1 MGATETLRGHGAP
14 SRARACVMSTQEECK
29 MNTKMNATRGGV
41 QSSRKLLAALAVL
54 AVAFVVLAAV
64 PSVAADDTTV
74 SDTSKFWEAGS
85 DGKNVYGATVKVES
99 GLTTVTLNKNVE
111 LKSTVIL
118 ESNKAYKVELN
129 GYTISSAGIV
139 FKLPNANAGQNSALT
154 IDGAKGGSIVG
165 WSIVWTEASYFDV
178 QINGGTYSG
187 DYAFV
192 LYSNSNGNGS
202 TKVTFDKATI
212 DAKDVGIWMS
222 RGQMNEAFI
231 KDCKIDSDD
240 VGIYCGTFAGE
251 RSNSVT
257 LDIEGKVQSKAAA
270 ILYNNIVN
278 AEGTALEIKSGAVE
292 IIGGTYTSNNY
303 EADASHVESNGSGA
317 GVATVVINNG
327 YCSTGTCSNNSDGV
341 VVNISDATIT
351 NTANSKTPVLAI
363 TAPGVSGKDV
373 SLTMDKNYGVEIG
386 LGAKSTSA
394 STMSVIV
401 TNAISINS
409 LSNETANGAYASFIG
424 KEVRFTEG
432 VVSIGANK
440 IPKGYSYIVD
450 GAILNVTSAITGE
463 GSFAIETGSVT
474 LGTGASIPG
483 VKTKTVGTPGEKET
497 TTTVVTEAI
506 TEAASGIDSLILSG
520 VGAESAVGTNAID
533 MAAVQKAA
541 DEKGIKTLILNGVE
555 GGAKAMGDIALN
567 EGSSIAI
574 NNISY
579 TGTVSNGDSKVA
591 ATGLTGNYSL
601 TYGSVSINGTVT
613 AGSATI
619 EGDVDISGTVSGD
632 VVLTVPEGKKANVSI
647 GNLTI
652 DAAKKLT
659 IVGDAV
665 VANAEGTTLTV
676 KGTLDLSNE
685 KVVSNVSAVA
695 EGTGVTIKGKV
706 DLTVK
711 AGATV
716 EGDISGTVV
725 VENNTTNT
733 ATTINAKMNL
743 ESLTVS
749 GKLTISNDI
758 TVKNL
763 VVEKDSSISG
773 GKKIAVS
780 GQAEIYGTVAGTV
793 SVGANAYVTVDA
805 GLEAVPT
812 GSTANTVTTID
823 NKGTVVVKGGAVIGT
838 LTNEKTVR
846 VYVASIAGGTNAST
860 GTIYLM
866 DQKAQVAVSGEGKID
881 VSAVTETLEI
891 AGSIAPGKDSE
902 ETNYPA
908 YQTVIVTKDTV
919 VKKDAVVTINGSFIV
934 NEGVTLTVEEGA
946 KITVTSVTGSF
957 QNNGAVVSEG
967 EIVVTGNSK
976 FLNNGTLSLAC
987 EKTDAAHTHL
997 GLAVS
1002 GGAIFENVGELSVGE
1017 DSTVNVT
1024 ANNDVIAFKNSG
1036 KVSVE
1041 GAFDGKISNTGSVI
1055 IASEKDQTITVD
1067 NADVSATVE
1076 VSKMKGTLIVTD
1088 IGMADTKKKI
1098 NAGDNKI
1105 VIATGITKS
1114 TISGISI
1121 AEATYKPTSDAKTYD
1136 VKMLVSGSVSASD
1149 VTDGTTQTINVEKGI
1164 IEVSGEMTV
1173 GKNVAFTQTAGTFT
1187 VSGTMVFAKD
1197 FTATVTPAKMF
1208 VGKLVVTG
1216 TLSSVAKELTYT
1228 TFVGA
1233 SYKVAGSGSVDT
1245 VFYYTGIEAAIAA
1258 ADGTKVKEI
1267 SISAGTSDDK
1277 SEIAADAT
1285 IVKDVTAKLKGEL
1298 SVKKGATFTVADG
1311 AKLKE
1316 NGTAKIVVSGK
1327 LVIENVKTAAVNG
1340 IVIDS
1345 EVVAVEGDRQVYT
1358 SLATAIAD
1366 AGENVVTI
1374 KLSKA
1379 ATISEDLVIPANI
1392 TVDTNDTSGVTVSKN
1407 VTLEIDGTL
1416 LLKGAAK
1423 LTLEKAAVGSEDK
1436 DAKAVLNGYIKA
1448 GTETGLQADVAG
1460 AYYTVGDHEYYMVC
1474 GVAKAP
1480 EAVLTADDLTIAIYK
1495 GLSQDIA
1502 FVGAADKTVK
1512 ISVYGDVKASVT
1524 ISYAVLTVQDGK
1536 IAGKIAGANGS
1547 VQFKDATAKILVAT
1561 ASVAD
1566 DVETLVIAGTV
1577 DAQAGADKEP
1587 SVVFDG
1593 AVAVKGAIV
1602 KIDATVVG
1610 NLTVSGTES
1619 FADVVVEGT
1628 LEVDNKAKLT
1638 VKNLEIFGAVAV
1650 ADKNDKGDAA
1660 GELKADLIYIGIS
1673 EKAVTGVV
1681 GADASLTAPAEKVA
1695 YGTMFVA
1702 PAGKVS
1708 ADLVKD
1714 VKSTAYYVDDALY
1727 LTAYAGDAPE
1737 LISFV
1742 KYVDKTAKVGEW
1754 QVDGEDVSATAKIGS
1769 VEKVVL
1775 DLDYNV
1781 YKVRIVGD
1789 AGVGSVAINGVLF
1802 LKTGNG
1808 FEFPAK
1814 LKAGTYTV
1822 TVSAAADYDISGIK
1836 LSDSEGK
1843 DLSMKITLAGDFN
1856 EANENIY
1863 YLSGS
1868 VPAVTPTPD
1877 PTPIIIKDEDDG
1889 MSLTD
1894 ILLIVLV
1901 VLIVIM
1907 AAIVALRMMRS

>member
-1 MGATETLRGHGAP
+1 MKDEY
-14 SRARACVMSTQEECK
+14 ENEC
-29 MNTKMNATRGGV
+29 NGGGV

-64 PSVAADDTTV
+64 PSVATDGTTV
-74 SDTSKFWEAGS
+74 SDESGFWSETAQNSGVN
-85 DGKNVYGATVKVES
+85 KYGATITREDIDSVSYTV
-99 GLTTVTLNKNVE
+99 VTLTKNVV
-111 LKSTVIL
+111 LDKPVVL
-118 ESNKAYKVELN
+118 EANKAYKVVLN
-129 GYTISSAGIV
+129 GYTISSTASKA
-139 FKLPNANAGQNSALT
+139 FSLPNEKSDLI
-154 IDGAKGGSIVG
+154 IDGKTAGSSVVVSGDGNNSVIDTRAKDSKVT
-165 WSIVWTEASYFDV
+165 VE
-178 QINGGTYSG
+178 GGTYTGGYTFIMFPPTDDS
-187 DYAFV
+187 DT
-192 LYSNSNGNGS
+192 SNIVEGVFKNAIVNADIAGFWLSNGQMDTALIQNCTINSDGS
-202 TKVTFDKATI
+202 
-212 DAKDVGIWMS
+212 
-222 RGQMNEAFI
+222 
-231 KDCKIDSDD
+231 
-240 VGIYCGTFAGE
+240 GIYCGTFAGE
-251 RSNSVT
+251 RNNFVT
-257 LDIEGKVQSKAAA
+257 LDTERKVQSKAAA
-270 ILYNNIVN
+270 ILYNNTVN
-278 AEGTALEIKSGAVE
+278 AEGTALEIKSGSVE
-292 IIGGTYTSNNY
+292 IIGGTYTSSNY
-303 EADASHVESNGSGA
+303 EKDATEVESNGSGA
-317 GVATVVINNG
+317 GVDTIVINNK
-327 YCSTGTCSNNSDGV
+327 YCGSGNVAGV
-341 VVNISDATIT
+341 SVKISGATIS
-351 NTANSKTPVLAI
+351 NAANSKTPVLAI
-363 TAPGVSGKDV
+363 TAPGVSGKNV

-401 TNAISINS
+401 TDAISINS
-409 LSNETANGAYASFIG
+409 LSNETANGAYISFIG

-432 VVSIGANK
+432 VVSIGQNT
-440 IPKGYSYIVD
+440 IPEGYSYVVD
-450 GAILNVTSAITGE
+450 GAILNVTGTINGE
-463 GSFAIETGSVT
+463 GSFAIATGSVT
-474 LGTGASIPG
+474 LGNGASIPG
-483 VKTKTVGTPGEKET
+483 VKTARVVAPSDEKET
-497 TTTVVTEAI
+497 TTTVVTDEI
-506 TEAASGIDSLILSG
+506 KKAASGTDSLIISG
-520 VGAESAVGTNAID
+520 VGTESTPGTNAIN

-541 DEKGIKTLILNGVE
+541 DEKGIKTLILDGVE
-555 GGAKAMGDIALN
+555 NAKAVGNIVLS

-574 NNISY
+574 NNIAY
-579 TGTVSNGDSKVA
+579 TGTVSNGDSKVV
-591 ATGLTGNYSL
+591 ATDLVGNYSL
-601 TYGSVSINGTVT
+601 AYGSVSITGVIKG
-613 AGSATI
+613 GSATI
-619 EGDVDISGTVSGD
+619 EGDVDISGTVSGN

-652 DAAKKLT
+652 DADKSLT
-659 IVGDAV
+659 IVGDAA

-685 KVVSNVSAVA
+685 KVVSSISAVA
-695 EGTGVTIKGKV
+695 EGAGVAINGKV

-716 EGDISGTVV
+716 GGDITGSVV
-725 VENNTTNT
+725 VLNNTNNT
-733 ATTINAKMNL
+733 PTTISAKMNL

-763 VVEKDSSISG
+763 VVEKGASISG

-846 VYVASIAGGTNAST
+846 VYVAKIADGTNAST

-891 AGSIAPGKDSE
+891 AGSIAPGKDTE
-902 ETNYPA
+902 KTNYPA

-919 VKKDAVVTINGSFIV
+919 VKKGADVTINGSFIV

-967 EIVVTGNSK
+967 EIVVTANSK
-976 FLNNGTLSLAC
+976 FANNGTLSLAC
-987 EKTDAAHTHL
+987 EAADNHDEL
-997 GLAVS
+997 KVEN
-1002 GGAIFENVGELSVGE
+1002 GAIFENVGELSVGE
-1017 DSTVNVT
+1017 DSTVAVST
-1024 ANNDVIAFKNSG
+1024 GPAGTFKNSG

-1041 GAFDGKISNTGSVI
+1041 GKFTGAISNTGSVVV
-1055 IASEKDQTITVD
+1055 ASEKVQKIDID

-1076 VSKMKGTLIVTD
+1076 VSKMKGTLTVTD
-1088 IGMADTKKKI
+1088 AGMADTKKKI
-1098 NAGDNKI
+1098 NAGNNSVTI
-1105 VIATGITKS
+1105 TATGGS
-1114 TISGISI
+1114 VISGISI
-1121 AEATYKPTSDAKTYD
+1121 AEATYKPANYDTAKMYD
-1136 VKMLVSGSVSASD
+1136 VKMLISGSVAAAD
-1149 VTDGTTQTINVEKGI
+1149 VVTEGTGNTTQLVAVSGTV
-1164 IEVSGEMTV
+1164 EVSGEMTV
-1173 GKNVAFTQTAGTFT
+1173 GKSVAFTQNGTLT
-1187 VSGTMVFAKD
+1187 VSGTMVFAKSYGA
-1197 FTATVTPAKMF
+1197 ATFNEKV
-1208 VGKLVVTG
+1208 VVTG
-1216 TLSSVAKELTYT
+1216 SLSAVASPLTIT
-1228 TFVGA
+1228 NLVGA
-1233 SYKVAGSGSVDT
+1233 SYEVAGSGSTDKVW
-1245 VFYYTGIEAAIAA
+1245 YYTGIEAAIAA

-1267 SISAGTSDDK
+1267 SISAGTADDK

-1298 SVKKGATFTVADG
+1298 SVKKGATLTVADG

-1316 NGTAKIVVSGK
+1316 DGTAKIVVSGK
-1327 LVIENVKTAAVNG
+1327 LVIENAKTAAVNG
-1340 IVIDS
+1340 IEIDS
-1345 EVVAVEGDRQVYT
+1345 EVVAIEGDRQVYT

-1379 ATISEDLVIPANI
+1379 AKISEDLVIPANI

-1407 VTLEIDGTL
+1407 AALEIDGTL

-1423 LTLEKAAVGSEDK
+1423 LTLEKAAAGSEDK

-1480 EAVLTADDLTIAIYK
+1480 EAVVTADDLTIAIYK

-1502 FVGAADKTVK
+1502 FAGAADKTVK

-1602 KIDATVVG
+1602 KIDATVIG

-1619 FADVVVEGT
+1619 FVDVVVEGT

-1737 LISFV
+1737 LVSFV

-1754 QVDGEDVSATAKIGS
+1754 QVDGEDVSATANIGS

-1781 YKVRIVGD
+1781 YDVKIVGD
-1789 AGVGSVAINGVLF
+1789 AGVGSIAINGVLF
-1802 LKTGNG
+1802 VKKNG
-1808 FEFPAK
+1808 MFVLPTK

>member
-14 SRARACVMSTQEECK
+14 SMARACVTSTQEECK
-29 MNTKMNATRGGV
+29 MNTKMNATRGGGV

-74 SDTSKFWEAGS
+74 SDTSKFWEVGS
-85 DGKNVYGATVKVES
+85 DGKNVYGATVSVTTS
-99 GLTTVTLNKNVE
+99 LTTVTLNKNVE
-111 LKSTVIL
+111 LKSTIIL
-118 ESNKAYKVELN
+118 ESNKAYKVDLN

-139 FKLPNANAGQNSALT
+139 FELPNANSGQNSALA
-154 IDGAKGGSIVG
+154 IDGTKGGSIVG
-165 WSIVWTEASYFDV
+165 WSIVWTEASYFNV

-192 LYSNSNGNGS
+192 LYSNSNGSGS

-257 LDIEGKVQSKAAA
+257 LDTEGKVQSKAAA
-270 ILYNNIVN
+270 ILYNNTVN
-278 AEGTALEIKSGAVE
+278 AEGTALEIKSGSVE

-317 GVATVVINNG
+317 GVDTIVINNN
-327 YCSTGTCSNNSDGV
+327 YCDSGHATGVSV
-341 VVNISDATIT
+341 KISKATIT

-363 TAPGVSGKDV
+363 TAPGVSGKNV

-386 LGAKSTSA
+386 LGAKSVTSSAIA

-401 TNAISINS
+401 TDAISINS

-432 VVSIGANK
+432 VISIGANE

-450 GAILNVTSAITGE
+450 GAILNVTGAITGE
-463 GSFAIETGSVT
+463 GSFAIATGSVT
-474 LGTGASIPG
+474 LGSGASIPG
-483 VKTKTVGTPGEKET
+483 VKTAEVAAPSGEKAT
-497 TTTVVTEAI
+497 TTTVVTDAI
-506 TEAASGIDSLILSG
+506 AKAASGTDSLIISG
-520 VGAESAVGTNAID
+520 VGTENTPGTNPID
-533 MAAVQKAA
+533 MADVQKAA
-541 DEKGIKTLILNGVE
+541 DEKGIKTLILNGAT
-555 GGAKAMGDIALN
+555 GAKAVGDIALN

-574 NNISY
+574 NNIAY

-763 VVEKDSSISG
+763 VVEEGASITVSG
-773 GKKIAVS
+773 TDKKITVT
-780 GQAEIYGTVAGTV
+780 GQAEIYGTIAGTV

-805 GLEAVPT
+805 GADAVPT
-812 GSTANTVTTID
+812 GSTANTVGTIE

-987 EKTDAAHTHL
+987 ETADTHDEL
-997 GLAVS
+997 KVM
-1002 GGAIFENVGELSVGE
+1002 GGAIFENVGELSIGE
-1017 DSTVNVT
+1017 DSTV
-1024 ANNDVIAFKNSG
+1024 VIDATSVAGTFKNSG

-1041 GAFDGKISNTGSVI
+1041 GKFTGEISNTGSVI
-1055 IASEKDQTITVD
+1055 IASEKVQGIDID

-1076 VSKMKGTLIVTD
+1076 VSKMKGTLTVTD
-1088 IGMADTKKKI
+1088 EGMANDKKKI
-1098 NAGDNKI
+1098 LKGTDS
-1105 VIATGITKS
+1105 VTITAKDGS
-1114 TISGISI
+1114 VISGISI
-1121 AEATYKPTSDAKTYD
+1121 AEATYKPADYDTAKKYA
-1136 VKMLVSGSVSASD
+1136 VKMLVSGSVAAAD
-1149 VTDGTTQTINVEKGI
+1149 VVTETSGQTTQSVAVSGTV
-1164 IEVSGEMTV
+1164 EVSGEMTV
-1173 GKNVAFTQTAGTFT
+1173 GKSVAFTQNGTLT
-1187 VSGTMVFAKD
+1187 VSGTMVFAKERGI
-1197 FTATVTPAKMF
+1197 ATF
-1208 VGKLVVTG
+1208 DGKVVVTG
-1216 TLSSVAKELTYT
+1216 SLSAVKDELTIPN
-1228 TFVGA
+1228 FVGA
-1233 SYKVAGSGSVDT
+1233 SYNIAGSGSVEP
-1245 VFYYTGIEAAIAA
+1245 VYYYTGIEAAIAA

-1285 IVKDVTAKLKGEL
+1285 IVKDVAAKLKGEL
-1298 SVKKGATFTVADG
+1298 SVKKGATLTVADG

-1327 LVIENVKTAAVNG
+1327 LVIENAKTAAVNG

-1392 TVDTNDTSGVTVSKN
+1392 TVDTNDTTGVTVSKN
-1407 VTLEIDGTL
+1407 VTIEIDGTL

-1423 LTLEKAAVGSEDK
+1423 LTLEKATGTEDK

-1502 FVGAADKTVK
+1502 FAGAADKTVK
-1512 ISVYGDVKASVT
+1512 ISVHGDVKASVT
-1524 ISYAVLTVQDGK
+1524 LSYAVLTVQDGK

-1561 ASVAD
+1561 AGVAD

-1577 DAQAGADKEP
+1577 DAQTGADKEP

-1593 AVAVKGAIV
+1593 AVAVKGATV
-1602 KIDATVVG
+1602 KVDATVVG

-1628 LEVDNKAKLT
+1628 LEIDNKAKLT
-1638 VKNLEIFGAVAV
+1638 VKNLEIFGAVTV

-1673 EKAVTGVV
+1673 EKTVTGVV

-1708 ADLVKD
+1708 ADLVKN

-1742 KYVDKTAKVGEW
+1742 EYVDKTAKVGEW

-1781 YKVRIVGD
+1781 YTVAIVGD

-1802 LKTGNG
+1802 VKYEGMFVLPT
-1808 FEFPAK
+1808 K

>member
-1 MGATETLRGHGAP
+1 METLRGHGAP
-14 SRARACVMSTQEECK
+14 SMARACVTPTQEEYK
-29 MNTKMNATRGGV
+29 MNTKITATGGGV

-64 PSVAADDTTV
+64 PSVAADGTTV
-74 SDTSKFWEAGS
+74 SDESGFWTKES
-85 DGKNVYGATVKVES
+85 GKETNAYGAKITTEETNVTV
-99 GLTTVTLNKNVE
+99 VTLQSNV
-111 LKSTVIL
+111 VL
-118 ESNKAYKVELN
+118 EKPVVLAGNTSYKVVLN
-129 GYTISSAGIV
+129 GYTISKSVGNTI
-139 FKLPNANAGQNSALT
+139 FYMPNDGSKLT
-154 IDGAKGGSIVG
+154 IDGNKAGSSIVG
-165 WSIVWTEASYFDV
+165 NDMIVNAFDCV
-178 QINGGTYSG
+178 ANLEVVVNGGTYTG
-187 DYAFV
+187 DWPFV
-192 LYSNSNGNGS
+192 IGPKGSNG
-202 TKVTFDKATI
+202 TAKVEFTDATI
-212 DAKDVGIWMS
+212 NAKTAGIWMS
-222 RGQMNEAFI
+222 YGQMDQALI
-231 KDCKIDSDD
+231 KNCTINSDNI
-240 VGIYCGTFAGE
+240 GIYCATFGGNISE
-251 RSNSVT
+251 RDVDS
-257 LDIEGKVQSKAAA
+257 SKNVKSTAAA
-270 ILYNNIVN
+270 VFYNNKVT
-278 AEGTALEIKSGAVE
+278 AENTALEIKSGSVE
-292 IIGGTYTSNNY
+292 IIGGKYTSNNY
-303 EADASHVESNGSGA
+303 EADASHVGSSGSGA
-317 GVATVVINNG
+317 GVATIVINNK
-327 YCSTGTCSNNSDGV
+327 YCGSGNANGV
-341 VVNISDATIT
+341 SVNIADAEIS
-351 NTANSKTPVLAI
+351 NTGNTKAPVLVI

-386 LGAKSTSA
+386 LGAKSTASGATASKMSA
-394 STMSVIV
+394 TV
-401 TNAISINS
+401 TDAISISN
-409 LSNETANGAYASFIG
+409 LSNESANGAYVSFIG
-424 KEVRFTEG
+424 KEVRFTDG
-432 VVSIGANK
+432 SVTVGTNT
-440 IPKGYSYIVD
+440 IPKEYTYVVD
-450 GAILNVTSAITGE
+450 GATLAVSGAVTGE
-463 GSFAIETGSVT
+463 GSFSVAAGSVSFKD
-474 LGTGASIPG
+474 GGSITIAG
-483 VKTKTVGTPGEKET
+483 VKADTVTTPSGEKAT
-497 TTTVVTEAI
+497 TTTVVTDAI
-506 TEAASGIDSLILSG
+506 KNAASGTDSLIISG
-520 VGAESAVGTNAID
+520 VGTESTPGTNAID

-541 DEKGIKTLILNGVE
+541 DEKGIKTLILNGAE
-555 GGAKAMGDIALN
+555 GGAKAVGDIALN

-574 NNISY
+574 NNIAY

-619 EGDVDISGTVSGD
+619 EGDIDISGTVSGD
-632 VVLTVPEGKKANVSI
+632 VVLTVLEGKKANVSI
-647 GNLTI
+647 GNLTVDAGKSLTI
-652 DAAKKLT
+652 LGDAA
-659 IVGDAV
+659 
-665 VANAEGTTLTV
+665 VANAEGTILTV

-685 KVVSNVSAVA
+685 KVVSSVSAVA
-695 EGTGVTIKGKV
+695 EGSSVFVKGDV

-711 AGATV
+711 EDAVVGG
-716 EGDISGTVV
+716 EIFGTVA
-725 VENNTTNT
+725 VEDD
-733 ATTINAKMNL
+733 ATINAKMNL

-749 GKLTISNDI
+749 GTLTIGSDI

-763 VVEKDSSISG
+763 VVEEGASISG

-846 VYVASIAGGTNAST
+846 VYVAKIADGTNAST

-891 AGSIAPGKDSE
+891 AGSIAPGKDTE
-902 ETNYPA
+902 KTNYPA

-919 VKKDAVVTINGSFIV
+919 VKKGADVTINGSFIV

-976 FLNNGTLSLAC
+976 FANNGTLSLAC
-987 EKTDAAHTHL
+987 ETVDTHDEL
-997 GLAVS
+997 KVEN
-1002 GGAIFENVGELSVGE
+1002 GAIFENVGELSVGE
-1017 DSTVNVT
+1017 DSTVAVST
-1024 ANNDVIAFKNSG
+1024 TSPAGTFKNSG

-1105 VIATGITKS
+1105 VIATTGTTKS

-1149 VTDGTTQTINVEKGI
+1149 VTDGITQTINVEKGI

-1298 SVKKGATFTVADG
+1298 SVKKGATLTVADG
-1311 AKLKE
+1311 AKLKQD
-1316 NGTAKIVVSGK
+1316 GTAKIVVSGK
-1327 LVIENVKTAAVNG
+1327 LVIENAKTASVTG

-1379 ATISEDLVIPANI
+1379 AKISEDLVIPANI

-1423 LTLEKAAVGSEDK
+1423 LTLEKATGTEDK

-1512 ISVYGDVKASVT
+1512 ISVHGDVKASVT
-1524 ISYAVLTVQDGK
+1524 LSYAVLTVQDGK

-1742 KYVDKTAKVGEW
+1742 EYVDKTAKVGEW
-1754 QVDGEDVSATAKIGS
+1754 QVDGDDVSATAKIGS

-1775 DLDYNV
+1775 DLDYDV

-1877 PTPIIIKDEDDG
+1877 PTPIIIKDDSDD

>member
-1 MGATETLRGHGAP
+1 M
-14 SRARACVMSTQEECK
+14 ARACVTPTQEEYK
-29 MNTKMNATRGGV
+29 MNTKMNATGGGV

-64 PSVAADDTTV
+64 PSVAADGTTV
-74 SDTSKFWEAGS
+74 SDESGFWTKES
-85 DGKNVYGATVKVES
+85 GKETNAYGAKITTEETNVTV
-99 GLTTVTLNKNVE
+99 VTLQSNV
-111 LKSTVIL
+111 VL
-118 ESNKAYKVELN
+118 EKPVVLAGNTSYKVVLN
-129 GYTISSAGIV
+129 GYTISKSVGNTI
-139 FKLPNANAGQNSALT
+139 FYMPNDGSKLT
-154 IDGAKGGSIVG
+154 IDGNKAGSSIVG
-165 WSIVWTEASYFDV
+165 NDMIVNAFDCV
-178 QINGGTYSG
+178 ANLEVVVNGGTYTG
-187 DYAFV
+187 DWPFV
-192 LYSNSNGNGS
+192 IGPKGSNG
-202 TKVTFDKATI
+202 TAKVEFTDATI
-212 DAKDVGIWMS
+212 NAKTAGIWMS
-222 RGQMNEAFI
+222 YGQMDQALI
-231 KDCKIDSDD
+231 KNCTINSDNI
-240 VGIYCGTFAGE
+240 GIYCATFGGNISE
-251 RSNSVT
+251 RDVDS
-257 LDIEGKVQSKAAA
+257 SKNVKSTAAA
-270 ILYNNIVN
+270 VFYNNKVT
-278 AEGTALEIKSGAVE
+278 AENTALEIKSGSVE
-292 IIGGTYTSNNY
+292 IIGGKYTSNNY
-303 EADASHVESNGSGA
+303 EADASHVGSSGSGA
-317 GVATVVINNG
+317 GVATIVINNK
-327 YCSTGTCSNNSDGV
+327 YCGSGNANGV
-341 VVNISDATIT
+341 SVNIADAEIS
-351 NTANSKTPVLAI
+351 NTGNTKAPVLVI

-386 LGAKSTSA
+386 LGAKSTASGATASKMSA
-394 STMSVIV
+394 TV
-401 TNAISINS
+401 TDAISISN
-409 LSNETANGAYASFIG
+409 LSNESANGAYVSFIG
-424 KEVRFTEG
+424 KEVRFTDG
-432 VVSIGANK
+432 SVTVGTNT
-440 IPKGYSYIVD
+440 IPKEYTYVVD
-450 GAILNVTSAITGE
+450 GATLAVSGAVTGE
-463 GSFAIETGSVT
+463 GSFSVAAGSVSFKD
-474 LGTGASIPG
+474 GGSITIAG
-483 VKTKTVGTPGEKET
+483 VKADTVTTPSGEKAT
-497 TTTVVTEAI
+497 TTTVVTDAI
-506 TEAASGIDSLILSG
+506 KNAASGTDSLIISG
-520 VGAESAVGTNAID
+520 VGTESTPGTNAID

-541 DEKGIKTLILNGVE
+541 DEKGIKTLILNGAE
-555 GGAKAMGDIALN
+555 GGAKAVGDIALN

-574 NNISY
+574 NNIAY

-647 GNLTI
+647 GNLTVDAGKSLTI
-652 DAAKKLT
+652 LGDAA
-659 IVGDAV
+659 
-665 VANAEGTTLTV
+665 VANAEGTILTV

-685 KVVSNVSAVA
+685 KVVSSVSAVA
-695 EGTGVTIKGKV
+695 EGSSVFVKGDV

-711 AGATV
+711 EDAVVGG
-716 EGDISGTVV
+716 EIFGTVA
-725 VENNTTNT
+725 VEDD
-733 ATTINAKMNL
+733 ATINAKMNL

-749 GKLTISNDI
+749 GTLTIGSDI

-763 VVEKDSSISG
+763 VVEKGASISG
-773 GKKIAVS
+773 DKKIAVS

-846 VYVASIAGGTNAST
+846 VYVAKIADGTNAST

-891 AGSIAPGKDSE
+891 AGSIAPGKDTE
-902 ETNYPA
+902 KTNYPA

-919 VKKDAVVTINGSFIV
+919 VKKGADVTINGSFIV

-967 EIVVTGNSK
+967 EIVVTENSK
-976 FLNNGTLSLAC
+976 FANNGTLSLAC
-987 EKTDAAHTHL
+987 ETVDTHDEL
-997 GLAVS
+997 KVEN
-1002 GGAIFENVGELSVGE
+1002 GAIFENVGELSVGE
-1017 DSTVNVT
+1017 DSTV
-1024 ANNDVIAFKNSG
+1024 VIDATSVAGVFKNSG
-1036 KVSVE
+1036 KVSIE
-1041 GAFDGKISNTGSVI
+1041 GVFSGKISNTGSVR
-1055 IASEKDQTITVD
+1055 IASEKVQAIIVV

-1076 VSKMKGTLIVTD
+1076 VAKMKGTLTVTD
-1088 IGMADTKKKI
+1088 AGMVNEKKKI
-1098 NAGDNKI
+1098 LAGTDSVTI
-1105 VIATGITKS
+1105 TATGGS
-1114 TISGISI
+1114 VISGISI
-1121 AEATYKPTSDAKTYD
+1121 AEATYKPADYDTAKKYA
-1136 VKMLVSGSVSASD
+1136 VKMLVSGSVAAAD
-1149 VTDGTTQTINVEKGI
+1149 VVTETTGQTTQSVVVSGTV
-1164 IEVSGEMTV
+1164 EVSGEMTV
-1173 GKNVAFTQTAGTFT
+1173 GKNVEFKQTSGTFT

-1197 FTATVTPAKMF
+1197 FKDQGESAKMF
-1208 VGKLVVTG
+1208 AEKLVVTG
-1216 TLSSVAKELTYT
+1216 TLSSVAKKLSYT
-1228 TFVGA
+1228 NFVGA
-1233 SYKVAGSGSVDT
+1233 SYYVAASGSVDA
-1245 VFYYTGIEAAIAA
+1245 VYYYTGIEAAIAA

-1298 SVKKGATFTVADG
+1298 SVKKGATLTVADG

-1316 NGTAKIVVSGK
+1316 DGNAKIVVSGK
-1327 LVIENVKTAAVNG
+1327 LVIENAKTAAVNG
-1340 IVIDS
+1340 IEIDS
-1345 EVVAVEGDRQVYT
+1345 EVVAIEGDRQVYT

-1379 ATISEDLVIPANI
+1379 AKISEDLVIPANI

-1423 LTLEKAAVGSEDK
+1423 LTLEKAAAGSEDK

-1502 FVGAADKTVK
+1502 FAGAADKTVK
-1512 ISVYGDVKASVT
+1512 ISVYGDVKASIT
-1524 ISYAVLTVQDGK
+1524 LSYAVLTVQDGK

-1602 KIDATVVG
+1602 KIDATVIG

-1781 YKVRIVGD
+1781 YTVAIVGD

-1802 LKTGNG
+1802 VKYEGMFVLPT
-1808 FEFPAK
+1808 K

-1843 DLSMKITLAGDFN
+1843 DLSMKIVLAGDFN

>member
-1 MGATETLRGHGAP
+1 M
-14 SRARACVMSTQEECK
+14 
-29 MNTKMNATRGGV
+29 
-41 QSSRKLLAALAVL
+41 
-54 AVAFVVLAAV
+54 
-64 PSVAADDTTV
+64 PSVATDGTTV
-74 SDTSKFWEAGS
+74 EDKSGFWNSES
-85 DGKNVYGATVKVES
+85 GKNVYGATVETSNEV
-99 GLTTVTLNKNVE
+99 TTVTLTKNVE
-111 LKSTVIL
+111 LK
-118 ESNKAYKVELN
+118 NKVVLAADTSYKVVLN
-129 GYTISSAGIV
+129 GYAISSTSSTI
-139 FKLPNANAGQNSALT
+139 FYMPNEKSKLT
-154 IDGAKGGSIVG
+154 IDGTKAGSSIV
-165 WSIVWTEASYFDV
+165 SNDMVIAAYNCATNLDV
-178 QINGGTYSG
+178 TVNGGTYTG
-187 DYAFV
+187 DWPFV
-192 LYSNSNGNGS
+192 IGPKGSNG
-202 TKVTFDKATI
+202 TAKVEFTDATI
-212 DAKDVGIWMS
+212 NAKTAGIWMS
-222 RGQMNEAFI
+222 YGQMDQALIRNCTI
-231 KDCKIDSDD
+231 NSDNI
-240 VGIYCGTFAGE
+240 GIYCATFGGNISE
-251 RSNSVT
+251 RDVDS
-257 LDIEGKVQSKAAA
+257 SKNVKSTAAA
-270 ILYNNIVN
+270 VFYNNKVT
-278 AEGTALEIKSGAVE
+278 AENTALEIKSGSVE
-292 IIGGTYTSNNY
+292 IIGGTYTSSYY
-303 EADASHVESNGSGA
+303 EADVSQVESNGAGA
-317 GVATVVINNG
+317 GVDTIVINNKYWESG
-327 YCSTGTCSNNSDGV
+327 GAAGVSVKISGAEISN
-341 VVNISDATIT
+341 AT
-351 NTANSKTPVLAI
+351 NSKTPVLAI
-363 TAPGVSGKDV
+363 TAPGVSGKNV

-386 LGAKSTSA
+386 LGAKSAANGAVA
-394 STMSVIV
+394 STMSIIV
-401 TNAISINS
+401 TDAITIDS

-424 KEVRFTEG
+424 TEVRFTEG
-432 VVSIGANK
+432 VVSIGQNT

-450 GAILNVTSAITGE
+450 GAILNVTGAITGE
-463 GSFAIETGSVT
+463 GSFAIATGSVT
-474 LGTGASIPG
+474 LGSGASIPG
-483 VKTKTVGTPGEKET
+483 VKTAKVVAPSDEKAT
-497 TTTVVTEAI
+497 TTTVVTDAI
-506 TEAASGIDSLILSG
+506 AKAESGTESLIISG
-520 VGAESAVGTNAID
+520 VGTETTVGTNAIN
-533 MAAVQKAA
+533 MAVVQKVA
-541 DEKGIKTLILNGVE
+541 DEKGIKTLILDGVE
-555 GGAKAMGDIALN
+555 NAKAVGNIVLS

-574 NNISY
+574 NNIAY
-579 TGTVSNGDSKVA
+579 TGTVSNGDSKVVA
-591 ATGLTGNYSL
+591 KDLVGNYSL
-601 TYGSVSINGTVT
+601 AYGSVSITGVIEG
-613 AGSATI
+613 GSVTI

-652 DAAKKLT
+652 DAGKSLT
-659 IVGDAV
+659 IVGDAA
-665 VANAEGTTLTV
+665 VANVEGTTLTV

-716 EGDISGTVV
+716 GGDIAGSVV
-725 VENNTTNT
+725 VLNNTNNT
-733 ATTINAKMNL
+733 STSISAKMNL

-763 VVEKDSSISG
+763 VVEKGASISG
-773 GKKIAVS
+773 DKKIAVS

-812 GSTANTVTTID
+812 GSTANTVTAID

-846 VYVASIAGGTNAST
+846 VYVAKIADGTNASA

-902 ETNYPA
+902 KTNYPA

-919 VKKDAVVTINGSFIV
+919 VKKGADVTINGSFIV

-967 EIVVTGNSK
+967 EIVVTENSK
-976 FLNNGTLSLAC
+976 FANNGTLSLAC
-987 EKTDAAHTHL
+987 EKTDAHDELT
-997 GLAVS
+997 VEK
-1002 GGAIFENVGELSVGE
+1002 GAILENVGELSVGE
-1017 DSTVNVT
+1017 DSTVKIGVASASGAT
-1024 ANNDVIAFKNSG
+1024 PAYAAGTFKNSG

-1041 GAFDGKISNTGSVI
+1041 GAFDGKISNTGSVVV
-1055 IASEKDQTITVD
+1055 ASEKTQAITID

-1076 VSKMKGTLIVTD
+1076 VAKMKGILTVTD
-1088 IGMADTKKKI
+1088 AGMADTKKKI
-1098 NAGDNKI
+1098 LKGTDSVTI
-1105 VIATGITKS
+1105 TATGGS
-1114 TISGISI
+1114 VISGISI
-1121 AEATYKPTSDAKTYD
+1121 AEATYKPADYDTAKKYA
-1136 VKMLVSGSVSASD
+1136 VKMLVSGSVAAAD
-1149 VTDGTTQTINVEKGI
+1149 VVTETTGKTTQSVAVSGTV
-1164 IEVSGEMTV
+1164 EVSGEMTV
-1173 GKNVAFTQTAGTFT
+1173 GKNVAFIQNGTLT
-1187 VSGTMVFAKD
+1187 VSGTMVFAKSYGA
-1197 FTATVTPAKMF
+1197 ATF
-1208 VGKLVVTG
+1208 NGKVVVTG
-1216 TLSSVAKELTYT
+1216 SLSAVATDLNITN
-1228 TFVGA
+1228 FVGA
-1233 SYKVAGSGSVDT
+1233 SYKVAGSGSTDDVY
-1245 VFYYTGIEAAIAA
+1245 YYTGIEAAIAA

-1267 SISAGTSDDK
+1267 SISAGTADDK

-1298 SVKKGATFTVADG
+1298 SVKKGATLTVADG

-1316 NGTAKIVVSGK
+1316 DGTAKIVVAGK
-1327 LVIENVKTAAVNG
+1327 LVIENAKTAAVNG
-1340 IVIDS
+1340 IEIDS
-1345 EVVAVEGDRQVYT
+1345 EVVAIEGDRQVYT

-1379 ATISEDLVIPANI
+1379 AKISEDLVIPANI

-1423 LTLEKAAVGSEDK
+1423 LTLEKAAAGSEDK

-1502 FVGAADKTVK
+1502 FAGAADKTVK
-1512 ISVYGDVKASVT
+1512 ISVYGDVKASIT
-1524 ISYAVLTVQDGK
+1524 LSYAVLTVQDGK

-1602 KIDATVVG
+1602 KIDATVIG

-1781 YKVRIVGD
+1781 YTVAIVGD

-1802 LKTGNG
+1802 VKYEGMFVLPT
-1808 FEFPAK
+1808 K

>member
-1 MGATETLRGHGAP
+1 M
-14 SRARACVMSTQEECK
+14 ARACVTPTQEEYK
-29 MNTKMNATRGGV
+29 MNTKMNATGGGV

-64 PSVAADDTTV
+64 PSVAADGTTV
-74 SDTSKFWEAGS
+74 SDESGFWTKES
-85 DGKNVYGATVKVES
+85 GKETNAYGAKITTEETNVTV
-99 GLTTVTLNKNVE
+99 VTLQSNV
-111 LKSTVIL
+111 VL
-118 ESNKAYKVELN
+118 EKPVVLAGNTSYKVVLN
-129 GYTISSAGIV
+129 GYTISKSVGNTI
-139 FKLPNANAGQNSALT
+139 FYMPNDGSKLT
-154 IDGAKGGSIVG
+154 IDGNKAGSSIVG
-165 WSIVWTEASYFDV
+165 NDMIVNAFDCV
-178 QINGGTYSG
+178 ANLEVVVNGGTYTG
-187 DYAFV
+187 DWPFV
-192 LYSNSNGNGS
+192 IGPKGSNG
-202 TKVTFDKATI
+202 TAKVEFTDATI
-212 DAKDVGIWMS
+212 NAKTAGIWMS
-222 RGQMNEAFI
+222 YGQMDQALI
-231 KDCKIDSDD
+231 KNCTINSDNI
-240 VGIYCGTFAGE
+240 GIYCATFGGNISE
-251 RSNSVT
+251 RDVDS
-257 LDIEGKVQSKAAA
+257 SKNVKSTAAA
-270 ILYNNIVN
+270 VFYNNKVT
-278 AEGTALEIKSGAVE
+278 AENTALEIKSGSVE
-292 IIGGTYTSNNY
+292 IIGGKYTSNNY
-303 EADASHVESNGSGA
+303 EADASHVGSSGSGA
-317 GVATVVINNG
+317 GVATIVINNK
-327 YCSTGTCSNNSDGV
+327 YCGSGNANGV
-341 VVNISDATIT
+341 SVNIADAEIS
-351 NTANSKTPVLAI
+351 NTGNTKAPVLVI

-386 LGAKSTSA
+386 LGAKSTASGATASKMSA
-394 STMSVIV
+394 TV
-401 TNAISINS
+401 TDAISISN
-409 LSNETANGAYASFIG
+409 LSNESANGAYVSFIG
-424 KEVRFTEG
+424 KEVRFTDG
-432 VVSIGANK
+432 SVTVGTNT
-440 IPKGYSYIVD
+440 IPKEYTYVVD
-450 GAILNVTSAITGE
+450 GATLAVSGAVTGE
-463 GSFAIETGSVT
+463 GSFSVAAGSVSFKD
-474 LGTGASIPG
+474 GGSITIAG
-483 VKTKTVGTPGEKET
+483 VKADTVTTPSGEKAT
-497 TTTVVTEAI
+497 TTTVVTDAI
-506 TEAASGIDSLILSG
+506 KNAASGTDSLIISG
-520 VGAESAVGTNAID
+520 VGTESTPGTNAID

-541 DEKGIKTLILNGVE
+541 DEKGIKTLILNGAV
-555 GGAKAMGDIALN
+555 GGAKAVGDIALN

-574 NNISY
+574 NNIAY

-647 GNLTI
+647 GNLTVDAGKSLTI
-652 DAAKKLT
+652 LGDAA
-659 IVGDAV
+659 
-665 VANAEGTTLTV
+665 VANAEGTILTV

-685 KVVSNVSAVA
+685 KVVSSVSAVA
-695 EGTGVTIKGKV
+695 EGSSVFVKGDV

-711 AGATV
+711 EDAVVGG
-716 EGDISGTVV
+716 EIFGTVA
-725 VENNTTNT
+725 VEDD
-733 ATTINAKMNL
+733 ATINAKMNL

-749 GKLTISNDI
+749 GTLTIGSDI

-763 VVEKDSSISG
+763 VVEKGASISG
-773 GKKIAVS
+773 DKKIAVS

-846 VYVASIAGGTNAST
+846 VYVAKIADGTNAST

-891 AGSIAPGKDSE
+891 AGSIAPGKDTE
-902 ETNYPA
+902 KTNYPA

-919 VKKDAVVTINGSFIV
+919 VKKGADVTINGSFIV

-967 EIVVTGNSK
+967 EIVVTENSK
-976 FLNNGTLSLAC
+976 FANNGTLSLAC
-987 EKTDAAHTHL
+987 ETVDTHDEL
-997 GLAVS
+997 KVEN
-1002 GGAIFENVGELSVGE
+1002 GAIFENVGELSVGE
-1017 DSTVNVT
+1017 DSTV
-1024 ANNDVIAFKNSG
+1024 VIDATSVAGVFKNSG
-1036 KVSVE
+1036 KVSIE
-1041 GAFDGKISNTGSVI
+1041 GVFSGKISNTGSVR
-1055 IASEKDQTITVD
+1055 IASEKVQAIIVV

-1076 VSKMKGTLIVTD
+1076 VAKMKGTLTVTD
-1088 IGMADTKKKI
+1088 AGMVNEKKKI
-1098 NAGDNKI
+1098 LAGTDSVTI
-1105 VIATGITKS
+1105 TATGGS
-1114 TISGISI
+1114 VISGISI
-1121 AEATYKPTSDAKTYD
+1121 AEATYKPADYDTAKKYA
-1136 VKMLVSGSVSASD
+1136 VKMLVSGSVAAAD
-1149 VTDGTTQTINVEKGI
+1149 VVTETTGQTTQSVVVSGTV
-1164 IEVSGEMTV
+1164 EVSGEMTV
-1173 GKNVAFTQTAGTFT
+1173 GKNVEFKQTSGTFT

-1197 FTATVTPAKMF
+1197 FKDQGESAKMF
-1208 VGKLVVTG
+1208 AEKLVVTG
-1216 TLSSVAKELTYT
+1216 TLSSVAKKLSYT
-1228 TFVGA
+1228 NFVGA
-1233 SYKVAGSGSVDT
+1233 SYYVAASGSVDA
-1245 VFYYTGIEAAIAA
+1245 VYYYTGIEAAIAA

-1298 SVKKGATFTVADG
+1298 SVKKGATLTVADG

-1316 NGTAKIVVSGK
+1316 DGNAKIVVSGK
-1327 LVIENVKTAAVNG
+1327 LVIENAKTAAVNG
-1340 IVIDS
+1340 IEIDS
-1345 EVVAVEGDRQVYT
+1345 EVVAIEGDRQVYT

-1379 ATISEDLVIPANI
+1379 AKISEDLVIPANI

-1423 LTLEKAAVGSEDK
+1423 LTLEKAAAGSEDK

-1502 FVGAADKTVK
+1502 FAGAADKTVK
-1512 ISVYGDVKASVT
+1512 ISVYGDVKASIT
-1524 ISYAVLTVQDGK
+1524 LSYAVLTVQDGK

-1602 KIDATVVG
+1602 KIDATVIG

-1781 YKVRIVGD
+1781 YTVAIVGD

-1802 LKTGNG
+1802 VKYEGMFVLPT
-1808 FEFPAK
+1808 K

-1843 DLSMKITLAGDFN
+1843 DLSMKIVLAGDFN